1 MREFEHDQRKYVN
14 EFYLL
19 SYKAWKYDY
28 EKIERATLIEWCLR
42 LLPDVAGVEF
52 CL

>member
-1 MREFEHDQRKYVN
+1 MYGYFWIIELH
-14 EFYLL
+14 L
-19 SYKAWKYDY
+19 AWKYDY